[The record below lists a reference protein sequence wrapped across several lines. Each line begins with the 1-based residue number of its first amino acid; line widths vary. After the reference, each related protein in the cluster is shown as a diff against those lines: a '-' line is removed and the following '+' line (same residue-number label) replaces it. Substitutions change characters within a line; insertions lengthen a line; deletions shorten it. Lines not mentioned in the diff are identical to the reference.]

1 MGLYFHHDLDWGPF
15 QQASSALTKNP
26 LIGWSLGTK
35 RNTVTLTVNRLGD
48 VPAPHF
54 KFLAFLSTHCVL
66 VSGGQRQGLAGLF
79 RIPSW
84 NDEQGVLAPGC
95 LSDG

>member
-1 MGLYFHHDLDWGPF
+1 MI
-15 QQASSALTKNP
+15 LTGVPSNKPVGFNQNP

-35 RNTVTLTVNRLGD
+35 RNSVTLTANHLGD
-48 VPAPHF
+48 VPASHF

-66 VSGGQRQGLAGLF
+66 VSGEQRWGLADLF

-84 NDEQGVLAPGC
+84 NNEQGVLAPGC